1 MSLNIKNEKAHR
13 LASEL
18 SGLLG
23 VSMTQA
29 IIAAL
34 EDKLSL
40 LRRRKGTET
49 TRFDELMAIS
59 RRAARHCPGK
69 RKSLEDMLYDERGL
83 PR

>member
-1 MSLNIKNEKAHR
+1 MSLNIKNEKAHK

-34 EDKLSL
+34 EEKLSVI
-40 LRRRKGTET
+40 RRQDRSTG
-49 TRFDELMAIS
+49 RFDELMNIS
-59 RRAARHCPGK
+59 RRAARHCPKK
-69 RKSLEDMLYDERGL
+69 RKSLEDMLYDERGM
-83 PR
+83 PK